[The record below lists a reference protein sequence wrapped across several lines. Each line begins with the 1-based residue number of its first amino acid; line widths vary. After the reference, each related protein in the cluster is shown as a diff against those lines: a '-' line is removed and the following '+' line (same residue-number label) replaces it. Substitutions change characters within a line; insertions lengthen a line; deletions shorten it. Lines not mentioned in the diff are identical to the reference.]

1 MTLLMTLLAV
11 DWLALLQV
19 AVVTILAAV
28 GISALMS
35 LSNWALTPVD
45 GLEHQT
51 RPRLLL
57 GYVCIGMMVL
67 IVLGGLYLII
77 PYFRH

>member
-1 MTLLMTLLAV
+1 MTPLVLLAV

-19 AVVTILAAV
+19 AVVTILASV

-35 LSNWALTPVD
+35 LSNWALTPAE
-45 GLEHQT
+45 GLERPT
-51 RPRLLL
+51 RPMMVI
-57 GYVCIGMMVL
+57 GYAGIGMMVL